1 MERWKKRSA
10 RSGMWFIH
18 QPWASM
24 AMMTSP
30 SPQCSQRETLPQLE
44 FVFLI
49 MAAGLG
55 AILKWPALIAA
66 MDLACDLN
74 RSKFCHAADRTAA
87 GCTAARFKAPV
98 SQPRIG

>member
-1 MERWKKRSA
+1 MERWKKRSV
-10 RSGMWFIH
+10 RSGTWFIH

-30 SPQCSQRETLPQLE
+30 RPQFSQRETLPQLE

-55 AILKWPALIAA
+55 AILKWPVLIAA

-74 RSKFCHAADRTAA
+74 RSKFVTRRIGKAA
-87 GCTAARFKAPV
+87 GCAAARFKAPV